1 MKPLFTILILG
12 MFFSTNAFATADVK
26 ETNKSNIVSVELFE
40 QELNTDNRRPLAIIR
55 RFNPDVLVR
64 SNGKAEW
71 ANATVTQPLFNAD
84 SLVTNDSGFAM
95 IQFMDNSIVRMRPNS
110 LLVVGGESRTRE
122 STVTRLTMEAGEIF
136 VSVTGLGQSTEVVTP
151 SAVAAVR
158 GTNFAVLLKGEGNR
172 GRSDSDNDETKSN
185 GDLDSDNDG
194 LFDLIDGIQP
204 PDLEPDLDSDNDGL
218 FDLIDGIQ
226 PPDSEPDLDSD
237 NDGIPDI
244 ADFFKNGN
252 NSTTTIIGFDGEVL
266 VTPKNGEGSYS
277 IFGGNVITIDE
288 DGNVTESTLSE
299 EELADLLRGYLAE
312 GPQTRT
318 RTLELRFVNDAGE
331 VEVITIEYEEPI
343 ENE

>member
-110 LLVVGGESRTRE
+110 LLIIGGESRTRE

-172 GRSDSDNDETKSN
+172 GRSDSDND
-185 GDLDSDNDG
+185 
-194 LFDLIDGIQP
+194 
-204 PDLEPDLDSDNDGL
+204 
-218 FDLIDGIQ
+218 GIQ

-237 NDGIPDI
+237 NDGIPD
-244 ADFFKNGN
+244 FFKNRN

>member
-204 PDLEPDLDSDNDGL
+204 PD
-218 FDLIDGIQ
+218 
-226 PPDSEPDLDSD
+226 SEPDLDSD